1 MTFKRVAAS
10 LLLASVV
17 PSQPVLAQVATIP
30 VAYGGGA
37 TTPVAQN
44 PVDPKESPE
53 EMAKDAAR
61 DLRDNR
67 FYNKPGAT
75 RAQYD
80 ADWQR
85 CRLIARGS
93 QTPAGTVPMYYN
105 PAYVSPLAAGIGAG
119 IGGAIAAAIQ
129 EGQQRRDNRRN
140 CLLIGGWRLVELPA
154 AETARIA
161 AMTDEQRSQYFNT
174 IVGAKDVSGKVTERT
189 SFSLPPDANLH
200 PEKPLQS
207 AGSLSLTKKEDPATV
222 FNLAPGEAAVV
233 LAYRRVEPATDHS
246 ATVELARYDAA
257 ASDLVY
263 QPKDWKKKG
272 DKTTYDV
279 MVGSFDRKSVY
290 EVRVLH
296 LTAGDYVIKGTA
308 VGVVPVT
315 ATHCFGAPTFHVA
328 AGEFVYL
335 GDFIPYMGIQL
346 AKGDKLSALAYANH
360 IEDARAVLVARQPAA
375 AAALKLADLHNQ
387 ATFACSG
394 VTMTRWDI
402 EGLPALPK
410 PSAPAETAAVA
421 PAAS

>member
-1 MTFKRVAAS
+1 MTLQRVAAG
-10 LLLASVV
+10 LLLATVI
-17 PSQPVLAQVATIP
+17 PSQPMLAQSATMP
-30 VAYGGGA
+30 VAYGGGSA
-37 TTPVAQN
+37 VPVAQN

-61 DLRDNR
+61 DLKDNR

-93 QTPAGTVPMYYN
+93 RTPAGTVPVYYN
-105 PAYVSPLAAGIGAG
+105 PAYVSPLAAGIGGG

-129 EGQQRRDNRRN
+129 EGQQRRDNRRS

-161 AMTDEQRSQYFNT
+161 AMTDDQRSQYFNT
-174 IVGAKDVSGKVTERT
+174 IVGARDVVGKVTERT
-189 SFSLPPDANLH
+189 SFALPADANLH
-200 PEKPLQS
+200 PEKPLQ
-207 AGSLSLTKKEDPATV
+207 APGSLSLMKKEDPATV
-222 FNLAPGEAAVV
+222 FTLAPGEGAVV
-233 LAYRRVEPATDHS
+233 MAFRRVEPATDHS
-246 ATVELARYDAA
+246 ATIELARYDVA

-263 QPKDWKKKG
+263 QPRDWKKKG

-279 MVGSFDRKSVY
+279 MAGSLNRKAAY

-308 VGVVPVT
+308 VGVPVT

-328 AGEFVYL
+328 AGEIVYL

-346 AKGDKLSALAYANH
+346 AKGDKLTALAYANH
-360 IEDARAVLVARQPAA
+360 IEDARAVIGARQPSI
-375 AAALKLADLHNQ
+375 AAALKPADLRNQ
-387 ATFACSG
+387 ATYACSG

-410 PSAPAETAAVA
+410 PSAPAETPATA